1 MSKNVDTPGITKKR
15 FRQSM
20 VDADTSKLP
29 VLKGYLSKKN
39 RHDAMQTRYFVT
51 VNHYL
56 NYYKN
61 ERRGKLLCSLD
72 LLCVSDIEV
81 TTRFGDIEISMSDGK
96 LVSLKAK
103 DNVEADEWVDNLK
116 ARHEL
121 YHTLPSHHK
130 NQKSN
135 ESSMKKSDALK
146 SLLQGYLKK
155 MSPSRF
161 RGWQERFFR
170 LYNGEIRYYKTEPN
184 DISEL
189 DGFNGQFFVTDIISV
204 KAMNA
209 DPDCTEF
216 NIALPQREF
225 ELQAS
230 NVGTMNKWMK
240 GINDA
245 IQVAKEKEQQEK
257 KEQEGK
263 VIEKVVNIPQCIR
276 EFDQQDPNE
285 RAAILQQEGVFAF
298 EEKTEDMDDPDS
310 VDNVMN
316 ICTEVLEELTDVVDA
331 CLSQSPKRYDVI
343 QEYLQA
349 YQGMLLFKV
358 TNFTNEAEVGDLEAH
373 EALRLMDFIL
383 AYTCLID
390 KAFKDNDDES
400 LKALFNTD
408 VFKEELN
415 FLRDSYC
422 IKAKPTLTNM
432 CENIA
437 KLTLQNPAK
446 AINEGYGGKYHTPAS
461 VDLFSMINEY
471 VAIAGRGGMKEL
483 QVEVIKMCLG
493 GIKKYQKCMEE
504 GIVGLEEP
512 ADALLLLCAII
523 NDCDE
528 IADNLDSN
536 IEEQYEDL
544 LEEFD
549 IEKEMDAVR
558 VQCQTLSR
566 YSTGIIKNVIF
577 KDLEEIEDHLF
588 DLESWGKQENLDA
601 CISTIDDYLG
611 DFVDRIVDISYLT
624 LVGFCF
630 SEIIKMY
637 VKKLLEKF
645 TKVKKIVK
653 SKSSSSGGN
662 YVEKEKLSDEQIEYI
677 KHDMETLRVSFGEHI
692 NDGGSEMAR
701 KIFRQQWGV
710 TCDIVDVL
718 TTDLENI
725 EQGVFVRIRSDLGLT
740 KKTITPY
747 VYAFVSTFLLLR
759 NNVNE
764 TERHKVLEDCRK
776 MMDAEE
782 FTIENLR
789 KMVNQMKN
797 VELFSQ
803 HMSENAQNIATK
815 LVESDGK
822 VLIEQ
827 IYPNAYQ
834 QCIGDHDLLISL
846 NKSKKR
852 RDSLRTLTQTPLK
865 SLGVVAGSTKGKMSK
880 FSVSKAI
887 FSFASSKKKA
897 KKTSPSPTKKVAH
910 EMPEEARQAIYKLY
924 VDGTISKDEYE
935 SMINKHR
942 EFKDETLRMAEEAEK
957 EALENQR
964 LHELSKQGPFANA
977 QALLQNG
984 QITQEEY
991 DQLIATIEGAKRAE
1005 LGIDSSSKT
1014 RKRAESEST
1023 HNPLKAAKKMLD
1035 QGVITQAEYD
1045 EIAGKIN
1052 QAKHEQEHGATLVSS
1067 PSSSPYDTNKGSNG
1081 NPFEPANPFL
1091 TKIDSN
1097 SSNDTQNGKEDDN
1110 LVDISLPPLPDEAE
1124 DDADAQTNGQ
1134 MYNQDITDHSSILTH
1149 IKKMRGYLDKQN
1161 KHSSLKWNRRW
1172 LTVQYLEDEHDGDVK
1187 VQIAW
1192 HKNHNSEVLNSI
1204 PMVVVDR
1211 AWCKLQPGSYVDPD
1225 GVIKLPNQ
1233 CTASIREQISEDDI
1247 KKGKKGQ
1254 KNIFYIRACA
1264 GTDHERVLTLKSQST
1279 SNMIEWVNNLNAVIK
1294 LLHKKKAA
1302 KNWSAVRK
1310 RVSVMFD
1317 ELMSLEDDR
1326 DSTHDS
1332 FDDSFMSPL
1341 SSRSNGSPPS
1351 SGGTNSSRGRTG
1363 SGKRKKGIK
1372 SNRQSYFA
1380 VDDVALKRSVS
1391 GKHVTQKSSSNNSK
1405 NLNSILDELENLD
1418 MGVGA
1423 GKVRNSD
1430 SPQSHSSVSRSNVRN
1445 GGQNE
1450 KEDAAIVP
1458 GGGGGCCVIS

>member
-1 MSKNVDTPGITKKR
+1 MPKKEDTPGITKKR

-20 VDADTSKLP
+20 VDVDTSKIQ
-29 VLKGYLSKKN
+29 VMSGYLDKKN
-39 RHDAMQTRYFVT
+39 RHDVMQKRYFVT

-61 ERRGKLLCSLD
+61 EHRSKLLCSFD
-72 LLCVSDIEV
+72 LLCVSNMEV
-81 TTRFGDIEISMSDGK
+81 TTRFGDIELKMDDGK
-96 LVSLKAK
+96 VICLKAK
-103 DNVEADEWVDNLK
+103 DNGEADVWVDNLK

-121 YHTLPSHHK
+121 YHTLPSHHRRR
-130 NQKSN
+130 NSFNN
-135 ESSMKKSDALK
+135 EMTFKRSDALK

-170 LYNGEIRYYKTEPN
+170 LYHGEIRYYKTEPN

-189 DGFNGQFFVTDIISV
+189 DGFNGQFFVTEIISV
-204 KAMNA
+204 NTMEPT
-209 DPDCTEF
+209 PDCTAF
-216 NIALPQREF
+216 KIALAEREF

-230 NVGTMNKWMK
+230 SVGEMNNWLN
-240 GINDA
+240 GIKDA
-245 IQVAKEKEQQEK
+245 IAVAKEKEQQEK

-263 VIEKVVNIPQCIR
+263 VAEKVVNIPQCIR
-276 EFDQQDPNE
+276 EFDKQDPND
-285 RAAILQQEGVFAF
+285 RAAILQQEGVYAF
-298 EEKTEDMDDPDS
+298 EEADDTEDPDS
-310 VDNVMN
+310 VDSVMN

-331 CLSQSPKRYDVI
+331 CLSQNPKRYDVI

-383 AYTCLID
+383 GYTHLIE
-390 KAFKDNDDES
+390 KAFKDNGDED
-400 LKALFNTD
+400 LKAMFNTD

-437 KLTLQNPAK
+437 KITLKNPAR
-446 AINEGYGGKYHTPAS
+446 AINEGYSGKYGTPAP

-504 GIVGLEEP
+504 GIVELEEP
-512 ADALLLLCAII
+512 ADQLILLCAII

-536 IEEQYEDL
+536 IEDQYEDL

-566 YSTGIIKNVIF
+566 YATGTIKNVIF
-577 KDLEEIEDHLF
+577 KDLEELEETLF
-588 DLESWGKQENLDA
+588 DLESWKQQEYLEA
-601 CISTIDDYLG
+601 CVSTIDDYLG
-611 DFVDRIVDISYLT
+611 DFMDRIVDMSYLT

-630 SEIIKMY
+630 SAMIKLY
-637 VKKLLEKF
+637 VQKLLEKF
-645 TKVKKIVK
+645 TKIKKVVK
-653 SKSSSSGGN
+653 SGGGN
-662 YVEKEKLSDEQIEYI
+662 YIKKEQLNEEQVEYVKN
-677 KHDMETLRVSFGEHI
+677 DMETLRLSFAEHI
-692 NDGGSEMAR
+692 VDGGPEMAR
-701 KIFRQQWGV
+701 KIFRQQWAV

-747 VYAFVSTFLLLR
+747 VYAFVSTFLLIR
-759 NNVNE
+759 NNITDE
-764 TERHKVLEDCRK
+764 QRHKVLEDCRK
-776 MMDAEE
+776 MMVAEQ
-782 FTIENLR
+782 FTIENL
-789 KMVNQMKN
+789 KTLVDQMKN

-803 HMSENAQNIATK
+803 DMTDDARNIATK
-815 LVESDGK
+815 LVEADGK

-834 QCIGDHDLLISL
+834 QCISDHDLLISF

-852 RDSLRTLTQTPLK
+852 RNSLRALTQTPLK
-865 SLGVVAGSTKGKMSK
+865 AFVGGGNGKGTTSK

-887 FSFASSKKKA
+887 FSFASSKKK
-897 KKTSPSPTKKVAH
+897 KGKRSPIKKVAH

-924 VDGTISKDEYE
+924 VDGTISKEEYE

-964 LHELSKQGPFANA
+964 LQELSKQGPLANA
-977 QALLQNG
+977 EDLLRTG
-984 QITQEEY
+984 QITQEEFH
-991 DQLIATIEGAKRAE
+991 QLVSTIEGGKRAE
-1005 LGIDSSSKT
+1005 LDVNDSGGM
-1014 RKRAESEST
+1014 RNRAESEST
-1023 HNPLKAAKKMLD
+1023 HDPLKAAKKMLD
-1035 QGVITQAEYD
+1035 QGVISQEEFD

-1052 QAKHEQEHGATLVSS
+1052 QANQEQENGTPLVSS
-1067 PSSSPYDTNKGSNG
+1067 PSSSPVDVTKASNG
-1081 NPFEPANPFL
+1081 NPF
-1091 TKIDSN
+1091 TTN
-1097 SSNDTQNGKEDDN
+1097 SGDDKYY
-1110 LVDISLPPLPDEAE
+1110 VDGHDDGDESINISLPPMPEEEDTDEEEEETNAE
-1124 DDADAQTNGQ
+1124 PAENPLI
-1134 MYNQDITDHSSILTH
+1134 MKHLN
-1149 IKKMRGYLDKQN
+1149 KMRGYLEKQN

-1172 LTVQYLEDEHDGDVK
+1172 FTVQYLEDKHDNDTK

-1192 HKNHNSEVLNSI
+1192 HKNHNADVLNSI
-1204 PMVVVDR
+1204 PMIVVDR
-1211 AWCKLQPGSYVDPD
+1211 AWCKLQPGCYVDPQ

-1233 CTASIREQISEDDI
+1233 VPASIRAQISDDDI
-1247 KKGKKGQ
+1247 KKGKRGQ
-1254 KNIFYIRACA
+1254 KNIFYVRACA
-1264 GTDHERVLTLKSQST
+1264 GTDHERILTLKSQST
-1279 SNMIEWVNNLNAVIK
+1279 SNMIEWVNNINAVIR
-1294 LLHKKKAA
+1294 LLHKKKTTG
-1302 KNWSAVRK
+1302 NWNKVRK
-1310 RVSVMFD
+1310 RVSVMID
-1317 ELMSLEDDR
+1317 ELMHFEEDDT
-1326 DSTHDS
+1326 SSQMNDS
-1332 FDDSFMSPL
+1332 FDDSFMSPFSNR
-1341 SSRSNGSPPS
+1341 SSPASSS
-1351 SGGTNSSRGRTG
+1351 SGNRSRGGGSTG
-1363 SGKRKKGIK
+1363 RRKKKGVR
-1372 SNRQSYFA
+1372 SNRQSYFP
-1380 VDDVALKRSVS
+1380 VEDMSS
-1391 GKHVTQKSSSNNSK
+1391 GKNVAKKSSSGNSQ
-1405 NLNSILDELENLD
+1405 NLNSILDELEDLD

-1423 GKVRNSD
+1423 GKVKNISD
-1430 SPQSHSSVSRSNVRN
+1430 SPNTTPVKESR
-1445 GGQNE
+1445 QNKDNE
-1450 KEDAAIVP
+1450 EDAVVVP
-1458 GGGGGCCVIS
+1458 GGGGGCCIIS